1 VFDNKMTRKI
11 YKPNK
16 RKKVRG
22 GHGKSRSEE
31 LHNLYSSPNTSE
43 MIKSKHV
50 AWLGSMEHMGE
61 MRNAYT
67 ILIAEGERKRALS
80 KPRSRRKNNIKTD
93 LKDAGWEGVI

>member
-22 GHGKSRSEE
+22 GYGKTRSEE

-50 AWLGSMEHMGE
+50 AWLGSIEHMGE

-80 KPRSRRKNNIKTD
+80 NLGVEGRRI
-93 LKDAGWEGVI
+93 LKQILRTQGGRV